1 MKYVFRLESLLKVK
15 KMEEDLQQK
24 KVQIAEVDYLKVVA
38 KQRQLF
44 DERKTSIDDLKKY
57 KVFNSRTYMISMN
70 YVSEI
75 NRRIEANNKTLREK
89 EKVLNKEKSFLIS
102 ISMDRMMLE
111 KLKEK
116 QMEDYRKQEDMKEQK
131 LMDEMGIRNYNNSL
145 TGY

>member
-1 MKYVFRLESLLKVK
+1 
-15 KMEEDLQQK
+15 MEEDLQQK